1 MLELKTVSGTTADE
15 DASQSLGKRV
25 AKPLDLNI
33 NELGGKYSEE
43 GLNLLAQMSSEEF
56 LSVDTIYSHE
66 QQKFK
71 TVGDVHQLAEEQA
84 SRYMAEEGERQADTT
99 KLPVLGFAVTQVA
112 NRCHVT
118 RVES

>member
-43 GLNLLAQMSSEEF
+43 GLEALAQIPTDEF
-56 LSVDTIYSHE
+56 LSHNTTSSHKK
-66 QQKFK
+66 QKFN
-71 TVGDVHQLAEEQA
+71 TVGDVHQLAEAQA
-84 SRYMAEEGERQADTT
+84 SRYMAEEVEKQAETT
-99 KLPVLGFAVTQVA
+99 TLPVLGFAVTQVA

-118 RVES
+118 RVEN